1 MQIAP
6 EQGQLM
12 ALLARLAGARRT
24 IEVGVFTGYSALT
37 IALALPDDGY
47 VLACDISDEY
57 TRVGR
62 PFWERGRRRPTRSTC
77 SSHRRSRTL
86 DARLAAGEAG
96 SYDFAFIDAD
106 KSSYDAYYERCL
118 QLVRSGG

>member
-1 MQIAP
+1 MSRRTLPLDDALEDYVASRSVREHPAQIALREATRDHPHAGMQIAP

-47 VLACDISDEY
+47 VLACNISDEY
-57 TRVGR
+57 TRIDR
-62 PFWERGRRRPTRSTC
+62 PF
-77 SSHRRSRTL
+77 
-86 DARLAAGEAG
+86 
-96 SYDFAFIDAD
+96 
-106 KSSYDAYYERCL
+106 
-118 QLVRSGG
+118 